1 MLQCVFR
8 PAKDFPPLPLI
19 RRALRECL
27 VNHLIGSPLVIIL
40 IIWPLSQWL
49 GGVATDASFPSLAVI
64 ARDIFVYILVEDTLF
79 YWSHRTM
86 HHPALYKHI
95 HKVATLDT
103 CMIRYT
109 LT

>member
-27 VNHLIGSPLVIIL
+27 VNHLLGSPLVIIL

-103 CMIRYT
+103 CMIRCT